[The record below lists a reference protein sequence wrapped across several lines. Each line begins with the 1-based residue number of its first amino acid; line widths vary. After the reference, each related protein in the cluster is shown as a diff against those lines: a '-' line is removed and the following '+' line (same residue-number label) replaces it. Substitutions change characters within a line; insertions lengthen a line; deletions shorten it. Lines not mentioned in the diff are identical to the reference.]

1 MPRPYTTV
9 MSEPT
14 APSTGQKITGG
25 GGGTSWTYDE
35 ETELFTKRWPKE
47 YFELW
52 KGVPVLWSCNHVLDK
67 SDSYEEVWSW
77 RWVTKK
83 RKRWAKGALQP
94 LDTATEEEEEA
105 LGDQEEEVK
114 GKPAASNN
122 GC

>member
-1 MPRPYTTV
+1 

-14 APSTGQKITGG
+14 APSTGQKITGD
-25 GGGTSWTYDE
+25 GGGTSWTYNE

-77 RWVTKK
+77 RWATKK
-83 RKRWAKGALQP
+83 RKRWASLVQTNNGCAGRGAA
-94 LDTATEEEEEA
+94 ATEEEEEA

>member
-1 MPRPYTTV
+1 

-25 GGGTSWTYDE
+25 GGGTSWTYNE

-77 RWVTKK
+77 RWATKK
-83 RKRWAKGALQP
+83 RKREP
-94 LDTATEEEEEA
+94 LDSATERKRKRWA
-105 LGDQEEEVK
+105 TK
-114 GKPAASNN
+114 KKK
-122 GC
+122 